1 MKKHNKIDMSTWYN
15 DQPLHSTHTHTLSL
29 SLFPLL
35 VLLPITSYQYNF
47 YFTNW
52 IEYCYCCNFD
62 KLLYEHFVENLIL
75 MVYIHIHQHL

>member
-1 MKKHNKIDMSTWYN
+1 MKNIIKYRYEYN
-15 DQPLHSTHTHTLSL
+15 DQPPLHSSTHTLSL
-29 SLFPLL
+29 SLL
-35 VLLPITSYQYNF
+35 LLPITSYQYNF

-52 IEYCYCCNFD
+52 IKYCYCCNFD